1 MYDTQLRHPSADSRY
16 AAPNHKQIR
25 ETDFPAVRKAK
36 NSPSQRKT
44 DPYGLP
50 EHLKNG
56 IENLSGFSMDQV
68 RIHYNSSR
76 PAQLQAL
83 AYTKGSEIHIAPGQ
97 EKHLPHEAWHV
108 VQQMQGRVHPTMH
121 LGNTAVND
129 DTSLEH
135 EADVMGNAAMSRIQT
150 TAPLQLK
157 RINGELCVQK
167 KNDLMCKATI
177 NYESG
182 PDSPGEGFN
191 NGTTASDV
199 LNTFA
204 GYGLQNLST
213 LRQAPGGNKPGVCAE
228 PHAVADA
235 LRKRSPEE
243 TGTITKIEV
252 SPAEF
257 TPKCKNRIADRVL
270 NNQALSKVPGA
281 PSFAR
286 ALLGGR
292 DPVMGSQE
300 DANLIRTST
309 ATYPPCATCA
319 QWIGSDGSVKDYYLE
334 RGSASESV
342 GQSTSSTSSL
352 ARSTVR
358 RNRQASISYKTTV
371 HSAKPFPLVYRPA
384 GSPPK
389 PFPLVYKPAGSSSSS
404 TPG

>member
-16 AAPNHKQIR
+16 AAPNHRQIR
-25 ETDFPAVRKAK
+25 ETDSPAVGKVK
-36 NSPSQRKT
+36 ISPSQRKA
-44 DPYGLP
+44 DPHGLP

-76 PAQLQAL
+76 PAQLRAL
-83 AYTKGSEIHIAPGQ
+83 AYAKGSEIHIAPGQ

-129 DTSLEH
+129 DTALEH

-150 TAPLQLK
+150 AAPLQLK
-157 RINGELCVQK
+157 RVNGPLCVQK
-167 KNDLMCKATI
+167 KDDLMCKATI
-177 NYESG
+177 KYDKYED
-182 PDSPGEGFN
+182 DSDESTGEGFN
-191 NGTTASDV
+191 DGKSASVV

-204 GYGLQNLST
+204 DYGLIDLFNLRKS
-213 LRQAPGGNKPGVCAE
+213 PKGNQPGVCAE
-228 PHAVADA
+228 PHAVANA
-235 LRKRSPEE
+235 LRKRSPEK

-252 SPAEF
+252 PPAEF
-257 TPKCKNRIADRVL
+257 TSNCKNRIANRVL
-270 NNQALSKVPGA
+270 NNLPLNRVPGA

-300 DANLIRTST
+300 DAERIRAST
-309 ATYPPCATCA
+309 EKYPPCATCE
-319 QWIGSDGSVKDYYLE
+319 QWIRTDGLVESDYLK
-334 RGSASESV
+334 RASASESV
-342 GQSTSSTSSL
+342 SHLASSTSSL
-352 ARSTVR
+352 AKSTVR
-358 RNRQASISYKTTV
+358 RNRQSSIRYKTTV
-371 HSAKPFPLVYRPA
+371 HSAKPFPLVY
-384 GSPPK
+384 
-389 PFPLVYKPAGSSSSS
+389 KPARSSSNP

>member
-16 AAPNHKQIR
+16 AAPNHRQKR
-25 ETDFPAVRKAK
+25 ETDSPAVRKVK
-36 NSPSQRKT
+36 NSPFQRKA

-76 PAQLQAL
+76 PAQLRAL

-129 DTSLEH
+129 DTALEH
-135 EADVMGNAAMSRIQT
+135 EADVMGNAAMNRSQT
-150 TAPLQLK
+150 AAPLQLK

-167 KNDLMCKATI
+167 KDDLMCKATI

-182 PDSPGEGFN
+182 PDSSGEGFN

-213 LRQAPGGNKPGVCAE
+213 LRQAPGGNLPGVCAE

-235 LRKRSPEE
+235 LIKRRQEE

-257 TPKCKNRIADRVL
+257 TSKCKDYIANRVL
-270 NNQALSKVPGA
+270 NGHELNKIPGA

-286 ALLGGR
+286 ALLRGR

-300 DANLIRTST
+300 DAAQIRAST

-319 QWIGSDGSVKDYYLE
+319 QWIGMDGLVKSDYLE

-342 GQSTSSTSSL
+342 GQSTSSASSL

-384 GSPPK
+384 GPPPK
-389 PFPLVYKPAGSSSSS
+389 QSPFVYRPAGSSSNS